1 MEREERKMKKGKTH
15 LYWIRLIV
23 LIFLAAALNCG
34 LSTFLSIFKIPLF
47 LDTVFNAAICFT
59 FGLLPGLLTIVATQI
74 LASLFW
80 SGLSPFILCSIAE
93 VVLVWWLNPDY
104 PLGATH
110 PMGAAHTVGV
120 AQEKKSAAFV
130 TILAGLLLLYI
141 VCLITISVLGG
152 LIDFLYYGIWHNPK
166 PYLSTVDIL
175 KLGLSRSGIPTLAVD
190 IVSRISINTV
200 DRFIVVF
207 GGFFISMGVKKIIRE
222 K

>member
-1 MEREERKMKKGKTH
+1 MKRGRRY

-47 LDTVFNAAICFT
+47 LDTVFNAAICFA

-74 LASLFW
+74 LASLSFG

-93 VVLVWWLNPDY
+93 VVLVWRLNPDY
-104 PLGATH
+104 PLGAVH
-110 PMGAAHTVGV
+110 PMGAAHPVGAV
-120 AQEKKSAAFV
+120 REEKSAALV
-130 TILAGLLLLYI
+130 TIVAGLLLLYI

-152 LIDFLYYGIWHNPK
+152 LIDFLYYGIWRNPK

-190 IVSRISINTV
+190 IVSRISINMV

-207 GGFFISMGVKKIIRE
+207 GGFFISMGVKKINIE